1 MQRNFTLE
9 DLEKMDFA
17 QLILLKD
24 TLRLRGSLQERLELD
39 QWIEGYIFKNAGKPE
54 MQIFTDVMRQQA
66 AQNPLPQPA
75 KREEPAVNTQRF
87 FAQKPDVPAK
97 KIPERKSVLEEFFE
111 EQENSWCPVM

>member
-9 DLEKMDFA
+9 DLEKMDLA

-54 MQIFTDVMRQQA
+54 LQVFTNVMLQQA
-66 AQNPLPQPA
+66 AQVSLPQPTKSEA
-75 KREEPAVNTQRF
+75 PAINPQRF
-87 FAQKPDVPAK
+87 FTEKPDAPVK
-97 KIPERKSVLEEFFE
+97 KIPERKSLLEEFFE
-111 EQENSWCPVM
+111 EQENSWCPIM